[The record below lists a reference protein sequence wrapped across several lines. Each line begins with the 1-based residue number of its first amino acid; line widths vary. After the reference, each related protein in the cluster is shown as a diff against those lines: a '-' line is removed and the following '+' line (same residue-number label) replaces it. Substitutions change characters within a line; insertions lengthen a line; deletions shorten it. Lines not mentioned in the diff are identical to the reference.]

1 VKYIKN
7 VYNIFDML
15 VPIFFF
21 IHLGVRIGY
30 GKPYSYDWTR
40 VLDNL
45 VEIAIVVGSMIKML

>member
-1 VKYIKN
+1 
-7 VYNIFDML
+7 ML

-40 VLDNL
+40 VLDTL